1 MVLLSRP
8 SGDSADGIDHR
19 YHQAPHAR
27 LGSRRTFE
35 LIKGLTASEVKG
47 FRRQKGHT
55 EIYRGAE
62 YTVDFVPK
70 LKIEIVTDDDQADT
84 IVVKITESARTV
96 KLETARS
103 S

>member
-1 MVLLSRP
+1 MKLITATIKPHMLDWVRDALSN
-8 SGDSADGIDHR
+8 SG
-19 YHQAPHAR
+19 
-27 LGSRRTFE
+27 
-35 LIKGLTASEVKG
+35 IKGLTATEVKG

-55 EIYRGAE
+55 EIYCGAE